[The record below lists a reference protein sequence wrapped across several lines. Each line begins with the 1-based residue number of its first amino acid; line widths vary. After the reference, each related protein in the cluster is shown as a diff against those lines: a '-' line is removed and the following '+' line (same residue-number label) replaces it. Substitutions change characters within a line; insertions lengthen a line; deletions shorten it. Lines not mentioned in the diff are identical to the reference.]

1 MVQAYN
7 LKPMASR
14 LAAILFSLL
23 VGACGAHGP
32 LTASPD
38 ELFRDDLFA
47 APSERISA
55 EQVFAL
61 TPAMRQYLD
70 RELVLR
76 SVKGTRQSL
85 IDAVAQGQLKLEYD
99 SVTTRTASEAFD
111 ARAGNCLSLVI
122 MTAAFAKALGLEVQY
137 NIAAVGDLWSR
148 SGNIYFLNG
157 HVNVTLGRRHSDS
170 RILWDSAELMTID
183 FLPGSE
189 MRGLRTRPIDEAT
202 LLAMFYNNRAAEALV
217 RGRLDDAYWLARE
230 GMRASPGYW
239 GSYNTLGV
247 VYLRRGQPALAENA
261 FRRVLQ
267 SESGNTRA
275 WANLALTLERQGRG
289 EEAKAADREL
299 VRIEQDAPFAFF
311 HRGMAAMEAGDFRA
325 ARDSFAREVS
335 RAPEY
340 HEFHFW
346 LGLAE
351 LRLGN
356 VEAAR
361 RELAAALEHSTTR
374 RDHDL
379 YASKLERLSA
389 HQRTG
394 SRLH

>member
-1 MVQAYN
+1 MPAM
-7 LKPMASR
+7 LAR
-14 LAAILFSLL
+14 LAACLPVL
-23 VGACGAHGP
+23 VLAACAQGP
-32 LTASPD
+32 LGRAPD

-55 EQVFAL
+55 DQVFAMS
-61 TPAMRQYLD
+61 PPMRLYLE
-70 RELVLR
+70 RELQM
-76 SVKGTRQSL
+76 SAVKGLRQAL

-99 SVTTRTASEAFD
+99 SVSTRTAAEAFD

-122 MTAAFAKALGLEVQY
+122 MTASFAKALGLEVQY
-137 NIAAVGDLWSR
+137 NAAAVGDLWSR
-148 SGNIYFLNG
+148 TGNIYFLNG
-157 HVNVTLGRRHSDS
+157 HVNITLGRRSTET
-170 RILWDSAELMTID
+170 RILYDSAELLTID

-189 MRGLRTRPIDEAT
+189 IRGLRTRPIDEAT
-202 LLAMFYNNRAAEALV
+202 VLAMFYNNRAAEALV

-230 GMRASPGYW
+230 AMRSSPGYW

-247 VYLRRGQPALAENA
+247 VYLRSAQPALAERA
-261 FRRVLQ
+261 FRRVL
-267 SESGNTRA
+267 EHERDNTRA
-275 WANLALTLERQGRG
+275 WANLALTLERQGRKD
-289 EEAKAADREL
+289 EAAGADREL
-299 VRIEQDAPFAFF
+299 ARLERHAPFHFF
-311 HRGMAAMEAGDFRA
+311 HVGIAAMEAGDFTA
-325 ARDSFAREVS
+325 ARDSFAKEVG

-361 RELAAALEHSTTR
+361 RQLAAALEHSTTR

-379 YASKLERLSA
+379 YAAKLDRLST
-389 HQRTG
+389 QR
-394 SRLH
+394 R